1 MMFGHARSWIHS
13 NKGILAK
20 MATNKNFWDV
30 LVTNNKLDIFEV
42 DDYLLAPTS
51 TNFHTVEAQSAQT
64 GIFVRIR
71 KW

>member
-1 MMFGHARSWIHS
+1 
-13 NKGILAK
+13 
-20 MATNKNFWDV
+20 MATNKNFLDV
-30 LVTNNKLDIFEV
+30 LVSNNQLDIFEA

>member
-1 MMFGHARSWIHS
+1 
-13 NKGILAK
+13 
-20 MATNKNFWDV
+20 MATNKNFLDV
-30 LVTNNKLDIFEV
+30 LVSNNQLDIFEA

-64 GIFVRIR
+64 GIAARKR